1 MAQRQAA
8 QPVEDLHRPV
18 RVSTLGQ
25 LLQAGKQ
32 GCPCAEMSES
42 DVDAGAA
49 DWQTGHAADHMAHHA
64 WHTFSE
70 HASECL
76 P

>member
-8 QPVEDLHRPV
+8 QPVKYLHGPV

-42 DVDAGAA
+42 D
-49 DWQTGHAADHMAHHA
+49 
-64 WHTFSE
+64 E
-70 HASECL
+70 
-76 P
+76 